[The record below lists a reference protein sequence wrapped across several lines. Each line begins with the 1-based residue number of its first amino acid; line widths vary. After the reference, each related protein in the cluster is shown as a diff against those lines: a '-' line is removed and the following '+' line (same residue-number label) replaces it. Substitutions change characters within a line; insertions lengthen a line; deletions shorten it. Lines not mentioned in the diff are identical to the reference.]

1 MFKTAFA
8 TLFTLLM
15 FMGSLSRLWSLRLRT
30 TTSPNYSLERTAAS
44 GCAYYQGV
52 SGSGRLAQAL

>member
-30 TTSPNYSLERTAAS
+30 TTSPNYSLERTAAI
-44 GCAYYQGV
+44 V
-52 SGSGRLAQAL
+52 RALSYGTHAAAAA